1 MIYAGIL
8 AAGIGV
14 RMHRQDLPKQFLP
27 LGKKPILINTLEQFY
42 INPNIEKIIIVAPDE
57 WKQFTEDMIGKYDN
71 MGTDIKVISGGINKI
86 MSVHMIVE
94 EIKKSTGIY
103 ESDILIT
110 HDAVRP
116 FVTQRIINE
125 NISIA
130 KEYGSAGTT
139 NITNDTIVISEDGV
153 TISEI
158 PPKRKMYSEQTPLT
172 FNLNLLDEIFKYA
185 DQNGIKLESETELAR
200 LYINKGY
207 YIHMVRGDN
216 SNMKII
222 TPYDLEVANALLVE
236 RKL

>member
-42 INPNIEKIIIVAPDE
+42 INSNIEKIIIVAPDE

-222 TPYDLEVANALLVE
+222 TPYDLEVANALLVV